1 MVALILFLDIRLCN
15 WIQDGRVIPWGMT
28 TGRWTNRN
36 GESLQSRCQERSC
49 TADVSSS
56 SKKGAMRVSWTQ
68 KEEQPVLCE
77 VTNDWIRAQLV
88 IFMRLP
94 SLKTETGWGEGI
106 EMRSENEMTW
116 RRRSQQSLRSLVGVV
131 LPWFPHPPTG
141 LREQSWSQPATEIQN
156 LACDLDAWEIPGNW
170 FCK

>member
-15 WIQDGRVIPWGMT
+15 WIQDGRVIPWGMI

-94 SLKTETGWGEGI
+94 SLKTETGWSEGI
-106 EMRSENEMTW
+106 EMRKWEWDDLAQKVTAVLTFTRWCSSALVSSSSH
-116 RRRSQQSLRSLVGVV
+116 RSSGTELKSACHWDTKSCLWSGRLRNSWKLV
-131 LPWFPHPPTG
+131 L
-141 LREQSWSQPATEIQN
+141 
-156 LACDLDAWEIPGNW
+156 
-170 FCK
+170 